1 MVNRDIPKDDEDE
14 QDNDNDNEDD
24 ENKDDDEDGDDYENL
39 RSEKIVMMTQI
50 FIHRMPR

>member
-1 MVNRDIPKDDEDE
+1 MVKRDIPKDDEDE

-24 ENKDDDEDGDDYENL
+24 EYKDDYEDGDDYEIL